1 MVVEDGLN
9 LCVALEIV
17 ITWTSKKL
25 VKSKTK
31 AAGLKYLLGQKERQ
45 SKIMQIQYDELAIQ
59 KYLVD
64 GHCKKSLSQLIFKAR
79 SKTLDI
85 KMQQKWKYADKICI
99 GCKTREESGEE
110 ILLCEKLNS
119 ENRMTEN
126 PIRYDW
132 FFSNS
137 VSDMVQVGL
146 LMEQGLRERDKIL
159 EAGVT

>member
-1 MVVEDGLN
+1 MDIKLTFK
-9 LCVALEIV
+9 EIENMSV
-17 ITWTSKKL
+17 WSFKKL

-45 SKIMQIQYDELAIQ
+45 SKTLQIQYDELAIQ
-59 KYLVD
+59 EYLVD
-64 GHCKKSLSQLIFKAR
+64 GHCKKSLSQLIFQAR

-110 ILLCEKLNS
+110 ILLCENLNY
-119 ENRMTEN
+119 ENRVAEN
-126 PIRYDW
+126 PIKYDW
-132 FFSNS
+132 FFSIT
-137 VSDMVQVGL
+137 VSDMVKVGL
-146 LMEQGLRERDKIL
+146 VMEKGLKEREKIL